1 MFWEALRNLLV
12 KKVLRKSWI
21 VDSIVEFGGEK
32 GVEFILY
39 FSLQLLAEVVISFQ
53 IEGLGTDEVGQ

>member
-1 MFWEALRNLLV
+1 M